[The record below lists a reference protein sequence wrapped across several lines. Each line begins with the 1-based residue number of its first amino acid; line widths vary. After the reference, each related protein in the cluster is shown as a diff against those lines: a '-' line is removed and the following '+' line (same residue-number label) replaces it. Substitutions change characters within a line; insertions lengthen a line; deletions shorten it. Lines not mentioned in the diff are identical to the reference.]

1 MSLDPKLAEILF
13 DFFSRISY
21 TMQPKNLAGV
31 PGSKKPLSHNDMK
44 RLQAALKAASPE
56 YAEWL
61 EKGRPE
67 EQEAKRR
74 EELMRKARR
83 EAKRRQAHVLAGI
96 DEELAL
102 LRKRFGKEADFR
114 LEGQSLHRQH
124 ERIIRETAERILAE
138 WEAKG
143 GPEEG

>member
-1 MSLDPKLAEILF
+1 MTPELAELLF
-13 DFFSRISY
+13 EFFERISF

-31 PGSKKPLSHNDMK
+31 PGSKKPLAHADMK

-67 EQEAKRR
+67 KQQERRR

-96 DEELAL
+96 EEQLAR
-102 LRKRFGKEADFR
+102 LRERFGKEADFR

-124 ERIIRETAERILAE
+124 ERIIRDTAERILAE
-138 WEAKG
+138 WEEKG
-143 GPEEG
+143 GPEEN